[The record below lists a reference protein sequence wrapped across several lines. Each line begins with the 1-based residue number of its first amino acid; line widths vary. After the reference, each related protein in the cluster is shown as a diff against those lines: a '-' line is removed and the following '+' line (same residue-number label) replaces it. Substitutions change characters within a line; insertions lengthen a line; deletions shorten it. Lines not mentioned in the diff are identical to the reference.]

1 MIRLFLLLVTSRTVH
16 SQYGFPA
23 NISVSD
29 VTEHQIRSISID
41 PGGTIQSIYPS
52 TTVETMKS
60 KEEVTTIIGTDKVT
74 ENGTGKKDC

>member
-1 MIRLFLLLVTSRTVH
+1 MICLILLLVTSLAVH

-29 VTEHQIRSISID
+29 VTEYPIGAESIY

-60 KEEVTTIIGTDKVT
+60 KEEVTTTIGQNEVT
-74 ENGTGKKDC
+74 ENGTGMKD